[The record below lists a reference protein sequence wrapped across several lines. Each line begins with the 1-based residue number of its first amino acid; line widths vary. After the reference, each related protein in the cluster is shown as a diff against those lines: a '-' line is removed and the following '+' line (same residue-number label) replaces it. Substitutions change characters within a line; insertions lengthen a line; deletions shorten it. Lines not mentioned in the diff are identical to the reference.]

1 MGKLPFKL
9 RIFHHCADF
18 DRPSHNLRRHAIQKI
33 AALSAAS
40 SPPMPVD
47 TSELTKLCHA
57 CPSLTKKANVVSNEA
72 ESGASALAKT
82 PMASVMRAMCCEL
95 RVLITEQSLSELDVL
110 LALCKAGPLLEDNET
125 AERLL
130 SQVSPYLLEAHAQVI
145 APSPSLRSID
155 PSPWEALTYH
165 LTSAILAIGIK
176 HPSLHKPALDCMA
189 RYLHGCLRTVN
200 ALIAKN
206 KGFDEFPR
214 EVDIEVTFPTAILA
228 VSLLGFL
235 EATSNYANF
244 YDVPE
249 RLDLVTTLRQIFTED
264 FLVSVEGV
272 FSSIRTSEP
281 KSKDLSTWKSYT
293 RRYAA
298 SGRPIGAML
307 LQRGFMRLLVSCSS
321 LHIARQEQ
329 LQRTDVFDILLSQKQ
344 HIYYESN
351 DSSSALL
358 EVLSYAAIEEMRL
371 LEDGSDYLRLGS
383 AWQQRLAFAVK
394 AHTLNTFLNCMIAD
408 EEIADADTLISWL
421 EDTMADPVQ
430 MADDTL
436 ASVVLK
442 SMAAVARFSPDI
454 APTLSRSL
462 PRFIVQ
468 GGIKGETVSIAA
480 RCLTSILQLL
490 SQDAMITGLYSLGNV
505 LSAGSSADRPIGSA
519 ALQIGAQSN
528 QKNIGR
534 YSQHSTGS
542 TISLDLKG
550 DEETAT
556 VYGNIVRA
564 IVSIANSCCDDKITA
579 LALSMLLQKLGK
591 VSLAVDVH
599 IITEAAM
606 LAKSGGPLEFKSLLK
621 LYSRI
626 SHEGMVHSN
635 NTLLEAVRTLRPS
648 VT

>member
-1 MGKLPFKL
+1 MLNP
-9 RIFHHCADF
+9 RQ
-18 DRPSHNLRRHAIQKI
+18 R
-33 AALSAAS
+33 
-40 SPPMPVD
+40 
-47 TSELTKLCHA
+47 
-57 CPSLTKKANVVSNEA
+57 
-72 ESGASALAKT
+72 
-82 PMASVMRAMCCEL
+82 
-95 RVLITEQSLSELDVL
+95 LSELDVL
-110 LALCKAGPLLEDNET
+110 LALCKTAPLLEDNET

-130 SQVSPYLLEAHAQVI
+130 TQISPYLSEAHVQVI

-165 LTSAILAIGIK
+165 LTRAILAIGIK
-176 HPSLHKPALDCMA
+176 YPSLHKTALDCMS
-189 RYLHGCLRTVN
+189 RYLYNCLRTVD
-200 ALIAKN
+200 ALIAAN
-206 KGFDEFPR
+206 SRSEEFPR
-214 EVDIEVTFPTAILA
+214 ELDTEVTFPTAILA

-235 EATSNYANF
+235 DATSNYAHF

-249 RLDLVTTLRQIFTED
+249 RLDLVTTLRQIFTEA
-264 FLVSVEGV
+264 FMVSVEGV

-281 KSKDLSTWKSYT
+281 KSEDLSLWKSYT

-307 LQRGFMRLLVSCSS
+307 LQRGFMRLLVSFSS
-321 LHIARQEQ
+321 LHIASQEQ
-329 LQRTDVFDILLSQKQ
+329 LQRTDVFDILLSKKQ
-344 HIYYESN
+344 HIHNESN
-351 DSSSALL
+351 DSSGALL
-358 EVLSYAAIEEMRL
+358 EVLSDAAAEEMRL

-383 AWQQRLAFAVK
+383 AWQQRLAFSVK
-394 AHTLNTFLNCMIAD
+394 AHALNTFLNCMVAD
-408 EEIADADTLISWL
+408 EDIADADTLISWL

-436 ASVVLK
+436 ACVVLK
-442 SMAAVARFSPDI
+442 SMATVARFSPDI

-490 SQDAMITGLYSLGNV
+490 SQDAVITGLYSLGNV
-505 LSAGSSADRPIGSA
+505 LSAGSSADRSIGSA
-519 ALQIGAQSN
+519 GLQIGAQSN
-528 QKNIGR
+528 QKNTGR
-534 YSQHSTGS
+534 YSQQHSTSS
-542 TISLDLKG
+542 TISLELSG
-550 DEETAT
+550 DEEKAT

-591 VSLAVDVH
+591 VSLAADVH

-606 LAKSGGPLEFKSLLK
+606 LAKSCGLLEFKSLLK

-626 SHEGMVHSN
+626 SHEGILHSN
-635 NTLLEAVRTLRPS
+635 DILLNAVRILRSHGYLNDLQSYTGEKSQSVSISISATRFTAFPS
-648 VT
+648 LSCQLARKYC

>member
-1 MGKLPFKL
+1 
-9 RIFHHCADF
+9 
-18 DRPSHNLRRHAIQKI
+18 
-33 AALSAAS
+33 
-40 SPPMPVD
+40 
-47 TSELTKLCHA
+47 
-57 CPSLTKKANVVSNEA
+57 
-72 ESGASALAKT
+72 
-82 PMASVMRAMCCEL
+82 
-95 RVLITEQSLSELDVL
+95 VLIPKQSLSELDVL
-110 LALCKAGPLLEDNET
+110 LALCKTAPLLEDSGT

-130 SQVSPYLLEAHAQVI
+130 TQISPYLLEAHAQVI

-155 PSPWEALTYH
+155 PSPWEALTYQ
-165 LTSAILAIGIK
+165 LTRAILAIGIK
-176 HPSLHKPALDCMA
+176 HSSLHKPALDCMS
-189 RYLHGCLRTVN
+189 RYLHKCLRTVD

-206 KGFDEFPR
+206 SRSEEFPR

-235 EATSNYANF
+235 EAASNHANF

-264 FLVSVEGV
+264 FMVSIEGV

-307 LQRGFMRLLVSCSS
+307 LQRGFMRLLVSFSS

-344 HIYYESN
+344 HIHYESN
-351 DSSSALL
+351 DSSGALL
-358 EVLSYAAIEEMRL
+358 EVLSDAAAEEMRL

-408 EEIADADTLISWL
+408 EDIADTDTLISWL

-436 ASVVLK
+436 ACVVLK

-490 SQDAMITGLYSLGNV
+490 SQDAVITGLYSLGNV
-505 LSAGSSADRPIGSA
+505 LSAGSSANRSIGSA
-519 ALQIGAQSN
+519 GLQIGAQSN
-528 QKNIGR
+528 QKNTGR
-534 YSQHSTGS
+534 YSQQHSTGS
-542 TISLDLKG
+542 AISLELSG

-556 VYGNIVRA
+556 VYGSIVRA

-626 SHEGMVHSN
+626 SHEGIVHSN
-635 NTLLEAVRTLRPS
+635 DILLDAVRILRSHGYLNDLQLYTGKKSQS
-648 VT
+648 VSI